1 MQCWRPRCVA
11 AASLPPCNERWPEFL
26 HSLTRGIPSE
36 PVRAGLHLRM
46 PRAPSQLLPAGHVQS
61 AAGVRGAGHFGC
73 VWEQHQRDGR
83 DAPELIPTDRR
94 TACPG
99 KSTSVASYFDDFLPL
114 FVCYSVACVHACVAY
129 VAQPV
134 VINLT
139 TGNSSKFP

>member
-26 HSLTRGIPSE
+26 HSLIRGIPSE

-61 AAGVRGAGHFGC
+61 AAGVQGAGHFGC
-73 VWEQHQRDGR
+73 VWERHQRDGR
-83 DAPELIPTDRR
+83 DTPELIPTDRR

-99 KSTSVASYFDDFLPL
+99 KSTSVASYFDDF
-114 FVCYSVACVHACVAY
+114 FTTVCVLECCMCSCLRRLCC
-129 VAQPV
+129 
-134 VINLT
+134 
-139 TGNSSKFP
+139 TGCGNQFDNW